1 MSLRKP
7 IQSTYLYFGGPVR
20 NVANVIET
28 EIDNLYKAFSGF
40 KQVFCHVV
48 ESDSSDDTLSV
59 LEKLS
64 KKYPNFSYE
73 SKGQLGNLGL
83 IRTERIALCR
93 NAFRA
98 YLIDSPF
105 EKEID
110 FVIMADLDGMNHL
123 INQQKIQ
130 QCWRINTDW
139 DVITAN
145 QEGPYYDTW
154 TIRHPDWCPTDCWQQ
169 KTRLEKLFGSDAA
182 LELAVNAR
190 QAVLRND
197 IGLIEVD
204 SAFGGFAIYKKQV
217 FLDGEYAGVDNDG
230 HEICDHVPFHNQL
243 RNKGYRIYI
252 NSALTNC
259 FTHPGGSS
267 DPPKKNPWHFQA
279 LRSLLLSLLGQ
290 DRLNKYLDRLRP

>member
-7 IQSTYLYFGGPVR
+7 IQSASLYFGGPVR

-28 EIDNLYKAFSGF
+28 EIDNLYTAFSGF
-40 KQVFCHVV
+40 KKVFCHVV
-48 ESDSSDDTLSV
+48 DSDSSDDTLSV
-59 LEKLS
+59 LERLS

-73 SKGQLGNLGL
+73 SKGQLEALGL

-93 NAFRA
+93 NAFRT
-98 YLIDSPF
+98 YLIDSSF
-105 EKEID
+105 ESEID

-130 QCWRINTDW
+130 QCWHINTDW
-139 DVITAN
+139 DVLTAN

-154 TIRHPDWCPTDCWQQ
+154 TIRHLDWCPTDCWQQ
-169 KTRLEKLFGSDAA
+169 KARLEKLFGSDAA

-259 FTHPGGSS
+259 FTHPVGSS
-267 DPPKKNPWHFQA
+267 DLPKNSPWHFQV
-279 LRSLLLSLLGQ
+279 LRSLLLSLFGQ